1 MNPMNNNNNNPL
13 NRASNHTQ
21 LQYGNSNMNNI
32 YDSGNNYPNQYSD
45 DEDEEDQETVE
56 FRYSH
61 DFDEN
66 GTLFYLGTLGKTNN
80 YQNPYNLS

>member
-1 MNPMNNNNNNPL
+1 
-13 NRASNHTQ
+13 
-21 LQYGNSNMNNI
+21 MNNI

-45 DEDEEDQETVE
+45 DEEDEEYETVE

-66 GTLFYLGTLGKTNN
+66 GALFYLGTMGKTSN
-80 YQNPYNLS
+80 Y